1 MSNHLIQRLVCHVWL
16 YFHHRL
22 NAPIAR
28 VGSRTHAT
36 KAPHFAIKRAKLLN
50 MTALLSFLAKNHIVL
65 RNPWQRSGGY
75 HYPVRGEQAGDLQR
89 VAGDMRAVG
98 GNLRRVTS
106 RELSRY
112 SR

>member
-1 MSNHLIQRLVCHVWL
+1 
-16 YFHHRL
+16 
-22 NAPIAR
+22 
-28 VGSRTHAT
+28 VGSRAQSTIE
-36 KAPHFAIKRAKLLN
+36 PHFAIKRAKLLH

-98 GNLRRVTS
+98 GDLRRVTD